1 MIPVW
6 VRLRRAG
13 TPRPVLTHVVL
24 PVLGAAA
31 DLYLLTRLDH
41 TAVLLGS
48 AWLVLIIACLGVLT
62 RDFRREPPGL
72 RLEAREQAASTAAP
86 Q

>member
-1 MIPVW
+1 M
-6 VRLRRAG
+6 
-13 TPRPVLTHVVL
+13 
-24 PVLGAAA
+24 
-31 DLYLLTRLDH
+31 YLLTRLDH

-62 RDFRREPPGL
+62 RGFRREPPEL
-72 RLEAREQAASTAAP
+72 RPEAREQAASTAAP